1 MPTFL
6 FVPGAWLGGW
16 CWRDVATPLRAAG
29 HLVIDATL
37 TGLGERAHL
46 LNPQI
51 GLQTHVA
58 DIVGL
63 LHYRDLNGVSLVG
76 HSYGGIVITA
86 VAEWAPE
93 RIRRLVYLDA
103 SVPRDGESN
112 DDVVGAEMAARLR
125 SDAQSRGEGWRVP
138 PAEYVLTGLTDAMRV
153 WVEER
158 LTPHPLR
165 SFAEPVQLRSQ
176 AAAALPRAFIRTLWQ
191 TYRPSP
197 QRGLVLPRAL
207 RRALCNAAGGADGR
221 CRFGRIAGI
230 ASSRTV
236 WVRCAWARWNPRKNS
251 REEASWR
258 NSSE

>member
-1 MPTFL
+1 MSTFL

-63 LHYRDLNGVSLVG
+63 LHYRDLNGVILVG

-165 SFAEPVQLRSQ
+165 SFAEPVQLRPQ
-176 AAAALPRAFIRTLWQ
+176 AAAALPRAFIRT
-191 TYRPSP
+191 SP
-197 QRGLVLPRAL
+197 QSDLYGRLIARARNAGWYCRELSGGHYAML
-207 RRALCNAAGGADGR
+207 REA
-221 CRFGRIAGI
+221 
-230 ASSRTV
+230 RTV
-236 WVRCAWARWNPRKNS
+236 AVALGELPA
-251 REEASWR
+251 
-258 NSSE
+258 